1 MTSLIAGAGAN
12 SIAHAEPSALVCHD
26 PDDKTK
32 EIFRPYRVFCARKDV
47 SFFFFLVPSLA
58 PFFLY
63 KILLISQLCFGLLVH
78 KHFYITSIDFFK
90 VNRIWDSKWK
100 KK

>member
-47 SFFFFLVPSLA
+47 SFFFLFSPFSCSIFSLQD
-58 PFFLY
+58 FTVLSIMFWT
-63 KILLISQLCFGLLVH
+63 FG
-78 KHFYITSIDFFK
+78 S
-90 VNRIWDSKWK
+90 
-100 KK
+100 